1 MHFSLEEWSDFAR
14 QRATDE
20 SAAAMQSH
28 LDRGCAECAGVV
40 AMWRSVLD
48 VAGRES
54 QFEAPES
61 GVRYARA
68 LFSVAGPQ
76 KQESL
81 PVRFARLVFS
91 SFAEPLR
98 EGVRGAEANT
108 CHLLFEEGNW
118 LLDLHMKPHPE
129 RYRISVAGQIL
140 ERLQTKPAYDG
151 HSVSI
156 LHEKVELARAET
168 NEFGEFQLEFTPGD
182 ELLLSVKLSGE
193 SVLVSA
199 LPGFTARSVSVP
211 SERRQ

>member
-1 MHFSLEEWSDFAR
+1 MHFTLEEWSDFAR

-28 LDRGCAECAGVV
+28 LDRGCAECAHIE
-40 AMWRSVLD
+40 AMWRSVLA

-54 QFEAPES
+54 RFEAPES

-76 KQESL
+76 KPESL

-98 EGVRGAEANT
+98 EGVRGAESGT

-118 LLDLHMKPHPE
+118 LLDLHLKPHPE
-129 RYRISVAGQIL
+129 RYRVSMVGQIL
-140 ERLQTKPAYDG
+140 ERLQTRPAYDG
-151 HSVSI
+151 HSVAI
-156 LHEKVELARAET
+156 VHEKVELVRAET
-168 NEFGEFQLEFTPGD
+168 NEFGEFQLEFSPDD
-182 ELLLSVKLSGE
+182 ELLLSVRLSGE

-199 LPGFTARSVSVP
+199 LPGFTAKSAAVP
-211 SERRQ
+211 AERRL